1 MSTINHQLSITEKV
15 GYALGDL
22 AANLVFQTLVTFIAF
37 FYTDVYG
44 IEAGWA
50 ALIIFWAGIIG
61 GAVFTP
67 VMGIIADR
75 TRTRWGKFR
84 PWILWTAVPFGAIV
98 MATFATPDF
107 GVSGKLWYAGVTYL
121 LLVMIYSASNLP
133 YSALSGVLT
142 GSMSERNSLSSYRF
156 VAVMV
161 AQFIIQVLVYP
172 IVLWAGGGDKAIGF
186 EKVMMVL
193 AVVGVICLL
202 ITFLTTKE
210 RIIPKP
216 EQESSV
222 ADDLKDL
229 FGNRP
234 WVVMLILTTLIFVTL
249 ALKGGSYIYYFE
261 QYLDEEAMRSF
272 IDTLGVGGWFS
283 AESSAG
289 SASFS
294 LYNATSIICQILG
307 IFFSKRLADK
317 YGKRNIFGLF
327 LFISTLFLLAYI
339 VVPPKAITTVFLL
352 QIGHGLTYG
361 VTIPILWA
369 MIADVADYSEWK
381 NNRRATAIIFSAMIF
396 GLKVGLSIGG
406 ATVAGLLSFYG
417 YGKDLAVQAPET
429 LAGIRMMIS
438 VFASIPFLIGV
449 ASLFFYT
456 IDKKMETQIE
466 SELLVRRGEAAV

>member
-1 MSTINHQLSITEKV
+1 MSTVNHKLSITEKV

-50 ALIIFWAGIIG
+50 AFIIFWAGIIG

-67 VMGIIADR
+67 VMGAIADR

-84 PWILWTAVPFGAIV
+84 PWILWTAIPFGAIV

-107 GVSGKLWYAGVTYL
+107 GTSGKLWYAGVTYL
-121 LLVMIYSASNLP
+121 LLVMIYSANNLP

-172 IVLWAGGGDKAIGF
+172 IVLWAGDGDKAVGF

-210 RIIPKP
+210 RVIPKP

-222 ADDLKDL
+222 VNDLKDL
-229 FGNRP
+229 FGNVP
-234 WVVMLILTTLIFVTL
+234 WVVMLVLTTLIFVTL

-261 QYLDEEAMRSF
+261 QYLDEGAMQTFLDS
-272 IDTLGVGGWFS
+272 VG
-283 AESSAG
+283 ASSLFANDATAG
-289 SASFS
+289 ASTFS
-294 LYNATSIICQILG
+294 LYNATSIICQIIG
-307 IFFSKRLADK
+307 IFFSKALADK
-317 YGKRNIFGLF
+317 YGKRNIFGGFLF
-327 LFISTLFLLAYI
+327 LSTLFLLAYI
-339 VVPPKAITTVFLL
+339 FVPADAIWTVFAL
-352 QIGHGLTYG
+352 QIGHGLMYG
-361 VTIPILWA
+361 ITIPILWA

-417 YGKDLAVQAPET
+417 YDKGLDVQTPET
-429 LAGIRMMIS
+429 QAGIRLMIS

-449 ASLFFYT
+449 ASLFFYE
-456 IDKKMETQIE
+456 IDKKMETDIE
-466 SELLVRRGEAAV
+466 QDLLLRRSESAG

>member
-1 MSTINHQLSITEKV
+1 MSTINHKLSVTEKV

-50 ALIIFWAGIIG
+50 AFIIFWAGIIG
-61 GAVFTP
+61 GALFTP
-67 VMGIIADR
+67 VMGAIADR

-107 GVSGKLWYAGVTYL
+107 APSGKLWYAGVTYL

-193 AVVGVICLL
+193 AVIGVICLL

-210 RIIPKP
+210 RVIPKP

-222 ADDLKDL
+222 KNDLKDL

-234 WVVMLILTTLIFVTL
+234 WVIMLILTTLIFVSL

-261 QYLDEEAMRSF
+261 QFMDKASMASF
-272 IDTLGVGGWFS
+272 LESVGFTKFFS
-283 AESSAG
+283 ADDPASST
-289 SASFS
+289 FS
-294 LYNATSIICQILG
+294 LYNAVSIICQIIG
-307 IFFSKRLADK
+307 IFFSKSLADK
-317 YGKRNIFGLF
+317 YGKRNVFGSF
-327 LFISTLFLLAYI
+327 LLVSTIFLLAHI
-339 VVPPKAITTVFLL
+339 AMPSTAVTGIFLL

-361 VTIPILWA
+361 VTVPILWA

-406 ATVAGLLSFYG
+406 ALVAGLLSYYG
-417 YGKDLAVQAPET
+417 YAKDLAIQAPET
-429 LAGIRMMIS
+429 LSGIRMLIS
-438 VFASIPFLIGV
+438 IFCSIPFLIGCGL
-449 ASLFFYT
+449 LFFYE

-466 SELLVRRGEAAV
+466 SDLLASRDENVA